1 MRIAQVVATFP
12 PYRGGTGNV
21 TYHNARD
28 LARRGHDVHVFT
40 MARSGASQCEVLDG
54 MTVHRLRPLVQLGN
68 AAALPGLT
76 RALRGFDIIHLHY
89 PFFGGEFATLA
100 AKLWRTPLVVT
111 YQHDVFLGGAMG
123 VVAYLMRQT
132 VMRLTLRSAAR
143 VLFSSLDYG
152 RASHIRPLL
161 RGRADRVGELP
172 NGVDTSVFIPGEP
185 PVALRARLRPGDD
198 DRLVLLVAGLDRAHY
213 FKGVEVLL
221 TALAALPGNVRGAI
235 VGDGDLRPGY
245 EATTRRL
252 GLADR
257 VVFAGR
263 VSDEELPDY
272 YRLADVT
279 VLPSVTMGEAF
290 GLVLVESLACA
301 TPVIATDLPGVRTV
315 VDHGVNGLL
324 VAPGDAIALSGAIE
338 RITGD
343 IAGCE
348 RWGEAGRAKT
358 RRCYAWEAIGDQL
371 ETMYSQAIADNPS
384 IRRGRGR
391 ALGAMRP
398 SVDGHA
404 AERRGN

>member
-21 TYHNARD
+21 CYHNARD
-28 LARRGHDVHVFT
+28 LARRGHDVQVFT
-40 MARSGASQCEVLDG
+40 MARDGVSTREVLDG
-54 MTVHRLRPLVQLGN
+54 MTVHRLRPLARLGN
-68 AAALPGLT
+68 AAALPRLT
-76 RALRGFDIIHLHY
+76 RALRGFDLIHLHY

-111 YQHDVFLGGAMG
+111 YQHDVFLKGMMG
-123 VVAYLMRQT
+123 VVAYAMRQT
-132 VMRLTLRSAAR
+132 AMRLTLRSAAR

-172 NGVDTSVFIPGEP
+172 NGVDTSVFTPGEP
-185 PVALRARLRPGDD
+185 PAALRARYRPDD
-198 DRLVLLVAGLDRAHY
+198 ADRLVLLVAGLDRAHY

-221 TALAALPGNVRGAI
+221 AALAALPGNVRGVI
-235 VGDGDLRPGY
+235 VGDGDLRPTY
-245 EATTRRL
+245 EATARRL
-252 GLADR
+252 GLGER
-257 VVFAGR
+257 VSFAGR
-263 VSDEELPDY
+263 VSDEALPDY

-324 VAPGDAIALSGAIE
+324 VAPGDATALAGAIE
-338 RITGD
+338 RIVGD
-343 IAGCE
+343 EERCA
-348 RWGEAGRAKT
+348 RWGAAGRAKAH
-358 RRCYAWEAIGDQL
+358 RCYAWEAIGDQL
-371 ETMYSQAIADNPS
+371 EAICLASSGYFAGIDGNDCQASAPAIVRNS
-384 IRRGRGR
+384 RQ
-391 ALGAMRP
+391 
-398 SVDGHA
+398 
-404 AERRGN
+404 